1 MTLRLYLTIMTILT
15 TICWSAFVLII
26 FLIDPQTTNSTGFI
40 LFYVS
45 LYLSL
50 VGTAATLGFVV
61 RFVFLKKHL
70 VFRLVKDAFRQSFL
84 FAALITLSLWLL
96 PRGLFSWLNL
106 LLLVVALTV
115 LEFFWLSYER

>member
-1 MTLRLYLTIMTILT
+1 MTLRWYLTIMSILT
-15 TICWSAFVLII
+15 TICWSAFAYTV
-26 FLIDPQTTNSTGFI
+26 FTVNPVTTNATGFV
-40 LFYVS
+40 LFYLS

-50 VGTAATLGFVV
+50 VGTSATLGFLV

-70 VFRLVKDAFRQSFL
+70 AFRLVKDAFRQSFL

-106 LLLVVALTV
+106 FLLAIALSV
-115 LEFFWLSYER
+115 MEFFWLSYEK